1 MKTHS
6 LPNQQVIHY
15 IKPRRWIDN
24 PIYETDLSGFFCD
37 ILRRANDF
45 VPSEAGLILIK
56 DSTMEEE
63 ETPESVPE
71 ELIVVAS
78 FGEQAEAAIGHRL
91 PAADGSAGQAYR
103 SGQVALAAESS
114 SDRLLGLQPEDDP
127 LAIGRSVISL
137 PLSVR
142 DEVVGVLELLSHR
155 DGEAFSERELALL
168 EIFAQTLSVSI
179 ANAVEAQR
187 SKEMARR
194 DDLTYLYNDR
204 YLHHSL
210 TSVLKSS
217 VDGEQQ
223 DCGIIFL
230 DLDYFKT
237 INDRYGHLAGSRV
250 LREVGGI
257 LRQVLPGPAVAA
269 RYGGD
274 EFVVILPET
283 GAQETY
289 WVAET
294 IRKSIEDH
302 AFLMKADPVDPV
314 NYPALNVEGRLTC
327 SLGLATFK
335 KDIVPRFKDRPMPLT
350 ALKNEIL
357 RVADGRMYRA
367 KEEGRN
373 QTLAAEEAPLGV

>member
-6 LPNQQVIHY
+6 IPNQQVIHY
-15 IKPRRWIDN
+15 LKPRRLIEN

-37 ILRRANDF
+37 ILQRANDL
-45 VPSEAGLILIK
+45 VPSEAGLILLR
-56 DSTMEEE
+56 DATMEEE
-63 ETPESVPE
+63 GSEGAGPPPPE
-71 ELIVVAS
+71 ELIAVAS
-78 FGEQAEAAIGHRL
+78 FGEQAASAVGHRL
-91 PAADGSAGQAYR
+91 PADQGSAGLAYR
-103 SGQVALAAESS
+103 SGQVSLAAESS
-114 SDRLLGLQPEDDP
+114 SDRLMGLEGADDP
-127 LAIGRSVISL
+127 LALGRSVISL

-142 DEVVGVLELLSHR
+142 GEVVGVLELLSHR
-155 DGEAFSERELALL
+155 EGEAFSERELALL
-168 EIFAQTLSVSI
+168 EIFAHTLSVSI

-194 DDLTYLYNDR
+194 DDLTHLYNDR

-210 TSVLKSS
+210 TSVLKYSLDHG
-217 VDGEQQ
+217 V

-237 INDRYGHLAGSRV
+237 VNDRFGHLAGSRV

-257 LRQVLPGPAVAA
+257 LRQVLPGPAVPA

-274 EFVVILPET
+274 EFVVILPES
-283 GAQETY
+283 GAQETF

-302 AFLMKADPVDPV
+302 VFLDRADPQDPI
-314 NYPALNVEGRLTC
+314 NYPALKVRGHLTC
-327 SLGLATFK
+327 SLGLATLQA
-335 KDIVPRFKDRPMPLT
+335 DILPLFEDRVAELL
-350 ALKNEIL
+350 AVKNEIL

-367 KEEGRN
+367 KEMGRN
-373 QTLAAEEAPLGV
+373 RTLAAKDPH

>member
-6 LPNQQVIHY
+6 IPNQQVIHY
-15 IKPRRWIDN
+15 LKPRNLIDN

-37 ILRRANDF
+37 TLRRANDF

-56 DSTMEEE
+56 DSTLEEE
-63 ETPESVPE
+63 AKPAATPPPE

-78 FGEQAEAAIGHRL
+78 FGEHAASAIGHRL
-91 PAADGSAGQAYR
+91 PADQGSAGQAYH
-103 SGQVALAAESS
+103 SGQVSLAAESS
-114 SDRLLGLQPEDDP
+114 SDRLMGVAAEDDP
-127 LAIGRSVISL
+127 LTIGRSVISL

-155 DGEAFSERELALL
+155 DGEAFSERELSLL

-210 TSVLKSS
+210 TSVLKTSLETG
-217 VDGEQQ
+217 D
-223 DCGIIFL
+223 DCGVIFL

-237 INDRYGHLAGSRV
+237 VNDQYGHLAGSRV

-257 LRQVLPGPAVAA
+257 LRQVLPGPAVPA

-274 EFVVILPET
+274 EFVVILPES
-283 GAQETY
+283 GAQEAF

-302 AFLMKADPVDPV
+302 VFLDKADPADPEQ
-314 NYPALNVEGRLTC
+314 YPALSVRGHLTC
-327 SLGLATFK
+327 SLGLATLLG
-335 KDIVPRFKDRPMPLT
+335 DILPLFEDRGRELFEV
-350 ALKNEIL
+350 KNEIL

-367 KEEGRN
+367 KELGRN
-373 QTLAAEEAPLGV
+373 RTLAAEETG